1 MQRREFLGAL
11 AGAMAGAPFAARA
24 QSTQVVGF
32 ISSGAAGDQLN
43 LYRATLQGLK
53 DAGFAVGQNVKIEPR
68 FAEGKYDRLSAL
80 AQELVNR
87 NVSVIIAAG
96 GSDPG
101 RAAKAL
107 TLSMPIVFI
116 TAADPVRTGLVN
128 SLNRPEAN
136 VTGIAMVGATLE
148 AKRIEL
154 LHELVPQASA
164 VGVLINPGYPAARA
178 QRQEAEEATQRLGLK
193 LVLAEA
199 SKESDFDLAFATFVD
214 QNAGALLLAN
224 DPFFG
229 SSREKL
235 AALAIKYSL
244 PAISFRREF
253 LSAGGLLSY
262 GSNFE
267 IGYRQ
272 AGVYAGRILAG
283 AKPAELP
290 VMQPTKFELVVNL
303 KTAKTIGLAV
313 SEVIPATRR
322 RGDRIGQLTS
332 PAVTF
337 GTCRPPE
344 RRPITAEMWCLPCS
358 PISFPFFAQLRAR
371 FALTI
376 CSNENSMPP

>member
-313 SEVIPATRR
+313 SKSFLLLADEVI
-322 RGDRIGQLTS
+322 
-332 PAVTF
+332 
-337 GTCRPPE
+337 E
-344 RRPITAEMWCLPCS
+344 
-358 PISFPFFAQLRAR
+358 
-371 FALTI
+371 
-376 CSNENSMPP
+376 